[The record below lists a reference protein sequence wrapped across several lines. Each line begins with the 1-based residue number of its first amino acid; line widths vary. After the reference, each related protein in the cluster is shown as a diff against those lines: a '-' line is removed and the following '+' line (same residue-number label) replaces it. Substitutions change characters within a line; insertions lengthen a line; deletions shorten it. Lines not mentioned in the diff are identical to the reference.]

1 MTSQNTQSLD
11 ERETPKPQAGEW
23 TLTAPDGRT
32 WKADSPLKTAGY
44 EQRERVP
51 AEVAVE
57 RIFAACENAE
67 PAGVVEAGTV
77 GVSESPWKEKCPGAY
92 SAGFD
97 DRPWALVGGMD
108 DLQAYQAGKAARLA
122 ATSTTPQPPTA
133 EPGQTNEQGRAA
145 EGAVSPCQ
153 HDHVPK
159 VRCFACPETDD
170 RKHCERDCL
179 VVQRGTPDET
189 EYLCQAWGE
198 TNLPPPARFY
208 LHIRTNQLLRTWQA
222 ARSSPGAG
230 LRLVPEVP
238 NESVL
243 LFLMGGLV
251 EPQEADELQDEITQ
265 EEADAINDRCRTDAR
280 LHYAEI
286 LNIATKDAA

>member
-67 PAGVVEAGTV
+67 PAG
-77 GVSESPWKEKCPGAY
+77 
-92 SAGFD
+92 
-97 DRPWALVGGMD
+97 
-108 DLQAYQAGKAARLA
+108 
-122 ATSTTPQPPTA
+122 
-133 EPGQTNEQGRAA
+133 
-145 EGAVSPCQ
+145 
-153 HDHVPK
+153 
-159 VRCFACPETDD
+159 
-170 RKHCERDCL
+170 
-179 VVQRGTPDET
+179 
-189 EYLCQAWGE
+189 
-198 TNLPPPARFY
+198 
-208 LHIRTNQLLRTWQA
+208 
-222 ARSSPGAG
+222 AG